1 MVRLLV
7 SLTLTAPP
15 PAWAGLEMRKTI
27 QPSCLQHCL
36 GRLRSNSRTTR
47 TTCGERPGPTGTV
60 SREKG
65 FQHGSQGDI
74 GPVPTGTVSRE
85 KGFQHGSQGDKGP
98 GITGTVSQEKWFQYG
113 SQGDIGPG
121 PSGTISRENWFQY
134 GAQGDIGPGPKGT
147 VSREKCFSMHGDT
160 TYFVNHSL
168 AKQ

>member
-1 MVRLLV
+1 MVCLLV

-47 TTCGERPGPTGTV
+47 TTCGERPG
-60 SREKG
+60 
-65 FQHGSQGDI
+65 
-74 GPVPTGTVSRE
+74 PTGTVSRE